1 MKIYLVGGA
10 VRDQLLGR
18 PILERDY
25 VVVGATPEQMQSLGY
40 QQVGKDFPVF
50 LHPQSK
56 DEHALARTERKQ
68 GQGYTGFICD
78 FAPSIT
84 LEEDLMRRDLTVNA
98 IAQDEDGTLI
108 DPYQGQRDLE
118 ARILRHVSDAFAED
132 PLRVL
137 RVARFAARY
146 HHLGFTISPETQALM
161 HRMVDEGELTTLTK
175 ERVWLEIE
183 KSLKDGAIE
192 VFSEALASLNAL
204 HLVLPWLTNWT
215 KQNST
220 VLQSRI
226 AQLDKQDPDF
236 LTVSFALWQQD
247 AQLEGYNLEQDYKI
261 PKAYSE
267 ALRDLQTALPL
278 LQGPDWQPA
287 TIMQLFSALDASR
300 RPQRLTLLCKAA
312 RTFSDE
318 LAQRCD
324 MLAQALHLAAQVKAQ
339 DVIAKGVKGPQ
350 IKVEM
355 DKLKE
360 QSISAL
366 FNT

>member
-18 PILERDY
+18 PVLERDY

-84 LEEDLMRRDLTVNA
+84 LEEDLMRRDLTINA
-98 IAQDEDGTLI
+98 IARDQDGTLI
-108 DPYQGQRDLE
+108 DPYQGQQDLE
-118 ARILRHVSDAFAED
+118 ARILRHVSDAFGED

-146 HHLGFTISPETQALM
+146 HHLGFTIAPETQALM
-161 HRMVDEGELTTLTK
+161 HRMVDEGELATLTK

-192 VFSEALASLNAL
+192 VFSEVLSSLNAL
-204 HLVLPWLTNWT
+204 SLVMPWQDTWTTDDSQRLKTCTSKLDTQDDDYLLT
-215 KQNST
+215 
-220 VLQSRI
+220 
-226 AQLDKQDPDF
+226 
-236 LTVSFALWQQD
+236 SFALWQHR
-247 AQLEGYNLEQDYKI
+247 AQLNGYNLEQDFKI
-261 PKAYSE
+261 PKAYGE

-278 LQGPDWQPA
+278 LHSDDWQTH
-287 TIMQLFSALDASR
+287 TIMQLFSALDAWR
-300 RPQRLTLLCKAA
+300 RPQRLTLMCKAA
-312 RTFSDE
+312 RTLSDK
-318 LAQRCD
+318 LARRCD
-324 MLAQALHLAAQVKAQ
+324 MLAQAHQLGAKVNAQ
-339 DVIAKGVKGPQ
+339 DVIALGFKGPQ
-350 IKVEM
+350 IKTEM
-355 DKLKE
+355 DKLKT
-360 QSISAL
+360 QAISAL
-366 FNT
+366 FEG

>member
-25 VVVGATPEQMQSLGY
+25 VVVGATPEQMQQLGY

-50 LHPQSK
+50 LHPESK

-108 DPYQGQRDLE
+108 DPYHGQQDLN
-118 ARILRHVSDAFAED
+118 ARVLRHVSDAFGED

-146 HHLGFTISPETQALM
+146 HHLGFTIAPQTQALM
-161 HRMVDEGELTTLTK
+161 QRMVDNGELATLTK
-175 ERVWLEIE
+175 ERVWQEIE

-192 VFSEALASLNAL
+192 VFSEVLASLSAL
-204 HLVLPWLTNWT
+204 SLVMPWQGTWT
-215 KQNST
+215 SDDSQRLKTCTSK
-220 VLQSRI
+220 
-226 AQLDKQDPDF
+226 LDKQDDDYL
-236 LTVSFALWQQD
+236 LTSFTLWQHR
-247 AQLEGYNLEQDYKI
+247 AQLNGYQLEQDFKI
-261 PKAYSE
+261 PKAYCE

-278 LQGPDWQPA
+278 LHSTDWQA
-287 TIMQLFSALDASR
+287 HTVMQLFSALDAWR
-300 RPQRLTLLCKAA
+300 RPQRLTQMCKAA
-312 RTFSDE
+312 RTFSDK

-324 MLAQALHLAAQVKAQ
+324 LLAQAHQLGAKVNARE
-339 DVIAKGVKGPQ
+339 VIALGFKGPQ
-350 IKVEM
+350 IKTEM
-355 DKLKE
+355 DKLKT
-360 QSISAL
+360 QAISAL
-366 FNT
+366 FEG